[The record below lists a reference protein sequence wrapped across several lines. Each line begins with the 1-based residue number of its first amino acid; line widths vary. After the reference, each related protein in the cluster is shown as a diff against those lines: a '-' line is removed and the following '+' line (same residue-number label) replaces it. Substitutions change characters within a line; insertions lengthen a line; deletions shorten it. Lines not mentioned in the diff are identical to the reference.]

1 MNDIM
6 KIAKSLEE
14 SVFLLKCVNET
25 IKIEAKEQKGRF
37 LGMFFGIFCTILL
50 GNLLTGKDT
59 ITVVEEFPV
68 PPDPLTNFE
77 VQAYYPN

>member
-37 LGMFFGIFCTILL
+37 LGMFFW
-50 GNLLTGKDT
+50 
-59 ITVVEEFPV
+59 
-68 PPDPLTNFE
+68 NFL
-77 VQAYYPN
+77 YYFIRKPINRERHNYGS